1 MAKIAKYSYLSNLS
15 ADALSAVYRSTGA
28 DYPKFF
34 KMDALC
40 KAGFLLAEDIVRGC
54 GNPPLAPDDTSVV
67 VFTASGTYLTDVAFE
82 NTISDPDNC
91 FPSPSVFV
99 YSLPNIVAGE
109 IAIRHG
115 FISETAV
122 YLSPD
127 FSPSQIADIVSDTL
141 SVASNVLVSWI
152 EVTGNHPSAIMFLVS
167 RNGNDDMLDF
177 NAENL
182 EDIYKRCFE

>member
-1 MAKIAKYSYLSNLS
+1 MAKIVQYTSLKNLS
-15 ADALSAVYRSTGA
+15 TEALADLYRSKGI

-54 GNPPLAPDDTSVV
+54 GNSPLAPDDTSVV

-115 FISETAV
+115 FTNETAV
-122 YLSPD
+122 YLSSN
-127 FSPSQIADIVSDTL
+127 FSPSQIEDIVSDTL
-141 SVASNVLVSWI
+141 TVASNVLVAWI
-152 EVTGNHPSAIMFLVS
+152 EVTGSHPSAIMFLVS
-167 RNGNDDMLDF
+167 RNGNADMPDF

-182 EDIYKRCFE
+182 EDIYKRCFI

>member
-1 MAKIAKYSYLSNLS
+1 MVKIAKYSYLNSLS

-40 KAGFLLAEDIVRGC
+40 KAGFLLVEDIVRGC
-54 GNPPLAPDDTSVV
+54 GNTPLAPDDTSVV
-67 VFTASGTYLTDVAFE
+67 VFTASGTYITDLAFE
-82 NTISDPDNC
+82 TTISDPDNC

-115 FISETAV
+115 FTNETAV
-122 YLSPD
+122 YLSSN
-127 FSPSQIADIVSDTL
+127 FSPSQIEAIVSDTL
-141 SVASNVLVSWI
+141 TVASNVLVAWI
-152 EVTGNHPSAIMFLVS
+152 EVTSNHPSAIMFLIS
-167 RNGNDDMLDF
+167 RNGNNDMPDF

-182 EDIYKRCFE
+182 AEIYKQCYI